1 MCFEIEQYEV
11 LNVNDIQGHFYG
23 SGEIVRG

>member
-1 MCFEIEQYEV
+1 MYFWVEQYEV

>member
-1 MCFEIEQYEV
+1 MCFGLEQYEV